1 MTSLASWLI
10 AFTLTVAVEL
20 PVVLAMTRGNDLGWR
35 RCCGIVLL
43 GQLITH
49 PLVWFIFPTIPGI
62 TGNTALT
69 LSELYAWLGEAAV
82 YAVMGL
88 APTPLGALGIAGVA
102 NGLSLAAGYLL
113 FS

>member
-1 MTSLASWLI
+1 MAGWLV
-10 AFTLTVAVEL
+10 AFALTVALEL
-20 PVVLAMTRGNDLGWR
+20 PVVLALTRNGKLGWR
-35 RCCGIVLL
+35 RCCSIVLL

-49 PLVWFIFPTIPGI
+49 PLVWFVFPTIPGI
-62 TGNTALT
+62 TGSTALT
-69 LSELYAWLGEAAV
+69 LSELYAWLGEAAL

-102 NGLSLAAGYLL
+102 NGLSLAAGLVL

>member
-1 MTSLASWLI
+1 MSSLSSWLI
-10 AFTLTVAVEL
+10 AFVFTVAIEL
-20 PVVLAMTRGNDLGWR
+20 PVVLAMTRDTRIGWR
-35 RCCGIVLL
+35 RCCAIVLL

-49 PLVWFIFPTIPGI
+49 PMVWFVFPTIPGI

-69 LSELYAWLGEAAV
+69 LSELYAWLGEAAL

-88 APTPLGALGIAGVA
+88 SPTPLGALGIAGVA
-102 NGLSLAAGYLL
+102 NGLSLAAGLLL